1 MNKTR
6 VGYGLIK
13 KFGNKFSYCKIIRMN
28 FKVAVALSLF
38 STVTYCQN
46 ANDGNISQ
54 VLERFKGTWKED
66 TTRREGLEE
75 FLTAAEVDE
84 KIKKVA
90 LSTPWVGEKTFA
102 INGNTLD
109 ITGKTGPN
117 LPGIFDNTFSHHL
130 VADNKTI
137 AEVDLKVIPVKVKIL
152 RHFSSNQF
160 L

>member
-1 MNKTR
+1 MSDSK
-6 VGYGLIK
+6 VGEIDQKISKNRPSFCK
-13 KFGNKFSYCKIIRMN
+13 KIRMM
-28 FKVAVALSLF
+28 FKAAAAISLF
-38 STVTYCQN
+38 LSVMNGQN
-46 ANDGNISQ
+46 ANDANISQ
-54 VLERFKGTWKED
+54 VLERFKGSWKED

-75 FLTAAEVDE
+75 LLTAAEVDE